1 MTRYS
6 KCGLPAIE
14 GGAPVR
20 RTLLPYGRQWI
31 SEADIRAVMRV
42 LYTER
47 ITQGPKIQEF
57 EEAVAAYCGAR
68 YAVAVS
74 SGTAALHLACLAAGI
89 HEGDEVITSPLSFAA
104 SANCVIYSGGRPVFA
119 DIEESTGLLDI
130 QEVERRVTP
139 RTKAIIPVHY
149 GGLPYPVKQLAV
161 IARKHQ
167 LLIIEDAAQAFGA
180 GYRTGSRGG
189 GRGSKWSKV
198 GACNQSDMTILSFHP
213 VKSITTGEGGMI
225 LTNHAP
231 LADRLKRLRAHG
243 ITRDVQLRKEKWYY
257 EMCDLGLNYRL
268 TDIQCALGLSQL
280 RRLDRFIERRNR
292 IAIAYQHAL
301 NALRDWITL
310 PFSPPTQSIRH
321 AWHLFPIRLNL
332 ERLRVGRAKIFD
344 ALLAENIGVNVHHIP
359 IHLHPYYRR
368 IFGYREG
375 AYPVAERFYQRAL
388 TLPLFPRMHQ
398 TDVKDVVQAV
408 RKIIAYYAV

>member
-1 MTRYS
+1 MKRHRRS
-6 KCGLPAIE
+6 DLPALE
-14 GGAPVR
+14 GGTPIR
-20 RTLLPYGRQWI
+20 RTLLPYGHQWI
-31 SEADIRAVMRV
+31 AEADIRAVMRV
-42 LYTER
+42 LRAER

-57 EEAVAAYCGAR
+57 EEAVASYCGAR

-104 SANCVIYSGGRPVFA
+104 SANCVIYCTGKPIFA
-119 DIEESTGLLDI
+119 DIEESTGLLDVK
-130 QEVERRVTP
+130 EVERRITP

-149 GGLPYPVKQLAV
+149 GGLPYPVKQLAA

-167 LLIIEDAAQAFGA
+167 LLIIEDAAQALGA
-180 GYRTGSRGG
+180 GYRARSRGG
-189 GRGSKWSKV
+189 AGPKWIKV

-231 LADRLKRLRAHG
+231 LADRLKRLRTHG
-243 ITRDVQLRKEKWYY
+243 ITREAPSRKESWYY
-257 EMCDLGLNYRL
+257 EMRDLGFNYRI

-280 RRLDRFIERRNR
+280 RRLDRFIDRRNE
-292 IAIAYQHAL
+292 IAIAYQRAL
-301 NALRDWITL
+301 DALRDWITL
-310 PFSPPTQSIRH
+310 PFSPPAQSIRH

-332 ERLRVGRAKIFD
+332 ERLRVGRAKILD
-344 ALLAENIGVNVHHIP
+344 ALMAENIGVNVHHIP

-388 TLPLFPRMHQ
+388 TLPLFPRMRR
-398 TDVKDVVQAV
+398 TDVEDVIRSIHKV
-408 RKIIAYYAV
+408 ITYYRT